1 MPQNTPTPLG
11 EVIHRLIQLRDLCS
25 NLALS
30 VDAGLIPAQ
39 ISEICE
45 IGAEE
50 LQDIGQELSR
60 YNASTQSQ

>member
-1 MPQNTPTPLG
+1 MSKNTPNQLG
-11 EVIHRLIQLRDLCS
+11 ETIDRLVQLRDLCS

-39 ISEICE
+39 IAEICD

-50 LQDIGQELSR
+50 LQDIGQQLSR
-60 YNASTQSQ
+60 LHTSTQN

>member
-1 MPQNTPTPLG
+1 MPNNNPTHLG
-11 EVIHRLIQLRDLCS
+11 ETIDRLVQLRDLCS

-39 ISEICE
+39 IAEICE

-50 LQDIGQELSR
+50 LQDIGQQLSR
-60 YNASTQSQ
+60 LNTSTQN

>member
-1 MPQNTPTPLG
+1 MPKNTPTQLG
-11 EVIHRLIQLRDLCS
+11 ETIDRLVQLGDLCS

-39 ISEICE
+39 IAEICE

-50 LQDIGQELSR
+50 LQDIGQQLSR
-60 YNASTQSQ
+60 LNTSTQN